1 MMLQMMR
8 YYTKDLA
15 VLELAETVEKL
26 YDESVNSDWVER
38 TKELVDIMR

>member
-1 MMLQMMR
+1 MMS

-38 TKELVDIMR
+38 AKELVDIMR

>member
-1 MMLQMMR
+1 MS
-8 YYTKDLA
+8 YYTKDLT